1 MCRGET
7 EDRVTGRGQ
16 ATGRRVGNEGPDLD
30 CDSREHSTG
39 VAGSGLHFCRITCY
53 YVENTLKG
61 RGWTQT
67 LQEAIAAIWAGN
79 DGGSDEV
86 VLWRWRGWILGKP
99 ERWSLQD

>member
-1 MCRGET
+1 M
-7 EDRVTGRGQ
+7 RGQ
-16 ATGRRVGNEGPDLD
+16 TSTATQE
-30 CDSREHSTG
+30 STAQEWQALTYIF
-39 VAGSGLHFCRITCY
+39 AGSPCY

-86 VLWRWRGWILGKP
+86 LLWRWRGWILGKP
-99 ERWSLQD
+99 ERWSLQDLLMD